1 MCSFPTTA
9 DHVHFVLQ
17 LIQKIKFLPTYIM
30 MNLRVACPSKAIS
43 LPGQKQVKKQR
54 QEIILGVVRQSL
66 KQKAIKTGFI
76 SGVQFRAILQ

>member
-1 MCSFPTTA
+1 MLFPNNCRPCSLHAAA
-9 DHVHFVLQ
+9 DTE
-17 LIQKIKFLPTYIM
+17 KKFLPTYLM

-43 LPGQKQVKKQR
+43 LPGQKQLKKQR

-66 KQKAIKTGFI
+66 KQKATKMSFI